1 MNRSIILSSEQLY
14 EMSRKADGL
23 SYAFQI
29 IIKRALQK
37 ALVSGKESFYGSDYN
52 DCHGDYY
59 DADYE

>member
-1 MNRSIILSSEQLY
+1 MNRSITLSSEQLY
-14 EMSRKADGL
+14 EMFRKADGL

-37 ALVSGKESFYGSDYN
+37 ASVSGKESFYGSDYN